1 MKNFYNRVSNR
12 NQRSSG
18 PSKSLIP
25 FRLNF
30 LFIIVALLFAALIG
44 QLAYLQIIYGSQLKA
59 EVNSTDTTIETTNVQ
74 RGMVYDSN
82 GKVLV
87 GNKSHQAISYT
98 KGVSV
103 LSTDMYKIA
112 NRLGKYLTVSTSSL
126 TPRQAIDYYLT
137 DPKRLKA
144 VENKLSGTS
153 GMSTTQKYNKAL
165 SYLEND
171 SSFKLTKTQKN
182 AAEIFAKMSG
192 AYSLS
197 TTYIKD
203 SGVSNKEIAE
213 IGEHLSEMPGVKVGT
228 SWSRDYPNGS
238 SIKAIIG
245 TVSSEKTG
253 LPSDRVNE
261 LLAQG
266 YSRNDSVGQ
275 SYLEQEYESV
285 LRGTKAEKQVEVSGS
300 TITKEAKKYGGQKGD
315 NLQLTINSTF
325 QKKLQSLVHSAE
337 SGAGG
342 YSTGTYAIV
351 MNPNTG
357 GIVGMA
363 GVDRNPSTGK
373 ITTNALGTINSDIV
387 MGSVVKGAMV
397 SGALMDGVITPSN
410 NTLTDKVI
418 NVGGV
423 KKASWFNKSGSASI
437 ALNASTALEVSSNS
451 YMMQLAMKEAKFNYV
466 SGSALTMS
474 TSIFDKERGYFNQ
487 FGLGVNTGID
497 LPGEST
503 GLKGSSTYSHIGN
516 ALDLSFGNYDAYTT
530 LQVAQYMS
538 TVANGGT
545 RIAPHV
551 VQSIRGTKSDGT
563 LGAVKSTV
571 TPKVLNR
578 IDMTAAQKKLVTEGL
593 YDVVHGT
600 NTYKT
605 GAELASISPGISA
618 KTGTAETYYKGHS
631 TVTLSL
637 ASYAPSNDPQVVVAL
652 AMPNLSTSDEDNNMK
667 LAKQIYAAYWKTV
680 QSTST
685 LTNPTKATTS
695 GSAVNTSAAN

>member
-1 MKNFYNRVSNR
+1 M
-12 NQRSSG
+12 
-18 PSKSLIP
+18 
-25 FRLNF
+25 
-30 LFIIVALLFAALIG
+30 
-44 QLAYLQIIYGSQLKA
+44 
-59 EVNSTDTTIETTNVQ
+59 T
-74 RGMVYDSN
+74 
-82 GKVLV
+82 
-87 GNKSHQAISYT
+87 
-98 KGVSV
+98 
-103 LSTDMYKIA
+103 
-112 NRLGKYLTVSTSSL
+112 
-126 TPRQAIDYYLT
+126 
-137 DPKRLKA
+137 
-144 VENKLSGTS
+144 
-153 GMSTTQKYNKAL
+153 
-165 SYLEND
+165 YLEND
-171 SSFKLTKTQKN
+171 DGFKLTATQKN

-192 AYSLS
+192 AYALS

-203 SGVSNKEIAE
+203 SDVSSTEIAE
-213 IGEHLSEMPGVKVGT
+213 IGEHLSEMPGIKVST
-228 SWSRDYPNGS
+228 SWSRSYPNGE
-238 SIKAIIG
+238 SIKSIIG

-253 LPSDRVNE
+253 LPSDQINE

-285 LRGTKAEKQVEVSGS
+285 LRGTKAQKQVEVAGNNK
-300 TITKEAKKYGGQKGD
+300 ITKEVEKYGGQKGD

-325 QKKLQSLVHSAE
+325 QTKLQKLVRSAE

-342 YSTGTYAIV
+342 YSTGTYAVV

-357 GIVGMA
+357 GIIGIA
-363 GVDRNPSTGK
+363 GVDRDPSTGK
-373 ITTNALGTINSDIV
+373 MTDNALGTINSDIV

-397 SGALMDGVITPSN
+397 SGALMDKVITPEN

-418 NVGGV
+418 NTGGV
-423 KKASWFNKSGSASI
+423 KKSSWFNHSGNANI
-437 ALNASTALEVSSNS
+437 AVNASTALEVSSNS

-466 SGSALTMS
+466 PGGALNMS
-474 TSIFDKERGYFNQ
+474 TDAFSIERGYFNQ
-487 FGLGVNTGID
+487 FGLGVKTGID
-497 LPGEST
+497 LPGESS
-503 GLKGSSTYSHIGN
+503 GLQGSSTKTDIGS

-530 LQVAQYMS
+530 MQVAQYMS

-551 VQSIRGTKSDGT
+551 VQAIRGTTSSGKLGT
-563 LGAVKSTV
+563 VKSTV
-571 TPKVLNR
+571 TPKILNT
-578 IDMTAAQKKLVTEGL
+578 IDMTEAEKKLVKEGL

-618 KTGTAETYYKGHS
+618 KTGTAETFYKGHS

-685 LTNPTKATTS
+685 LDNPTKATKS
-695 GSAVNTSAAN
+695 GAAQNTAG

>member
-1 MKNFYNRVSNR
+1 MKNFYNRVSNNR
-12 NQRSSG
+12 NQRSGG
-18 PSKSLIP
+18 PQKSSIP

-44 QLAYLQIIYGSQLKA
+44 QLAYLQVMFGAQFKA
-59 EVNSTDTTIETTNVQ
+59 QVNQTDTTIETTNVQ

-87 GNKSHQAISYT
+87 GNRAHQAIAYT
-98 KGVSV
+98 KGVNV
-103 LSTDMYKIA
+103 LSANMYQIA
-112 NRLGKYLTVSTSSL
+112 NKLGSYLTVSTTSL
-126 TPRQAIDYYLT
+126 TPRQSIDYYLADT
-137 DPKRLKA
+137 KRLQA
-144 VENKLSGTS
+144 VEKKIPNASQYSATER
-153 GMSTTQKYNKAL
+153 YNKAL
-165 SYLEND
+165 SYLEQD
-171 SSFKLTKTQKN
+171 ATFKLTATQKN

-192 AYSLS
+192 AYALS

-203 SGVSNKEIAE
+203 SGVSSTEIAQ
-213 IGEHLSEMPGVKVGT
+213 IGEHLSEMPGVKVST
-228 SWSRDYPNGS
+228 SWSRNYPNGN
-238 SIKAIIG
+238 SIKSIIG

-253 LPSDRVNE
+253 LPSDQINE

-266 YSRNDSVGQ
+266 YSRNDSVGS

-285 LRGTKAEKQVEVSGS
+285 LRGTKAEKQVEVAGNN
-300 TITKEAKKYGGQKGD
+300 TVTKEVQKYGGQKGD

-325 QKKLQSLVHSAE
+325 QAQLQKLVRSAE

-342 YSTGTYAIV
+342 VSTGTYAVV

-357 GIVGMA
+357 GVIGIA
-363 GVDRNPSTGK
+363 GVDRDPSTGK
-373 ITTNALGTINSDIV
+373 LTDNALGTINSDIV

-397 SGALMDGVITPSN
+397 SGALMKGVITPEN

-418 NVGGV
+418 NIGGV
-423 KKASWFNKSGSASI
+423 KKSSWFNHNGGANI
-437 ALNASTALEVSSNS
+437 AVDAPTALEVSSNS
-451 YMMQLAMKEAKFNYV
+451 YMMQLAMKEAGFDYNP
-466 SGSALTMS
+466 GGALTMS
-474 TSIFDKERGYFNQ
+474 TKAFSIERGYFNQ
-487 FGLGVNTGID
+487 FGLGVKTGID

-503 GLKGSSTYSHIGN
+503 GLQGGSTKTDIGS

-530 LQVAQYMS
+530 MQVAQYMS

-551 VQSIRGTKSDGT
+551 VQAIRGTTSDGK
-563 LGAVKSTV
+563 LGTVKSTV
-571 TPKVLNR
+571 TPKILNT
-578 IDMTAAQKKLVTEGL
+578 IDMTEAQKKLVKEGL
-593 YDVVHGT
+593 YDVVHGN

-618 KTGTAETYYKGHS
+618 KTGTAETFYKGSS

-652 AMPNLSTSDEDNNMK
+652 AMPNLSTSAEDNNMK

-685 LTNPTKATTS
+685 LDNPTKATKS
-695 GSAVNTSAAN
+695 GAAQNTAG

>member
-12 NQRSSG
+12 NQQSSG
-18 PSKSLIP
+18 GPVKSEIP

-44 QLAYLQIIYGSQLKA
+44 QLAYLQVIYGSQFKA

-87 GNKSHQAISYT
+87 GNKAHQAISYT
-98 KGVSV
+98 KGVNV
-103 LSTDMYKIA
+103 LSTSMYDIA
-112 NRLGKYLTVSTSSL
+112 NKLGRYLTVSTSAL
-126 TPRQAIDYYLT
+126 TPRQSIDYYLT
-137 DPKRLKA
+137 DVKRLQK
-144 VENKLSGTS
+144 VESKLSGAS
-153 GMSTTQKYNKAL
+153 GLSATQKYDKAL

-182 AAEIFAKMSG
+182 AAAIFAKMSG
-192 AYSLS
+192 AYALS

-203 SGVSNKEIAE
+203 SGVSSKEIAE
-213 IGEHLSEMPGVKVGT
+213 IGEHLSEMPGVQVGT
-228 SWSRDYPNGS
+228 SWSRNYPNGS
-238 SIKAIIG
+238 SIKSIIG

-285 LRGTKAEKQVEVSGS
+285 LRGTKAEKQVEVAGNN
-300 TITKEAKKYGGQKGD
+300 TVTKEVKKYGGSKGD
-315 NLQLTINSTF
+315 NLQLTINSNF
-325 QKKLQSLVHSAE
+325 QKQLQSLVHSAE

-342 YSTGTYAIV
+342 NSTGTYAIV
-351 MNPNTG
+351 MNPNNG
-357 GIVGMA
+357 AIIGMA

-373 ITTNALGTINSDIV
+373 ITTNALGAMNSDIV

-410 NTLTDKVI
+410 NTLVDKPI
-418 NVGGV
+418 TVGGV
-423 KKASWFNKSGSASI
+423 KKASWFNANGGANM
-437 ALNASTALEVSSNS
+437 AVNASSALEVSSNS
-451 YMMQLAMKEAKFNYV
+451 YMMQLAMKEANFNYV
-466 SGSALTMS
+466 SGGALTMG

-487 FGLGVNTGID
+487 FGLGVSTGID

-503 GLKGSSTYSHIGN
+503 GLRGSSSKAHIGN
-516 ALDLSFGNYDAYTT
+516 ALDLAFGNYDAYTV

-538 TVANGGT
+538 TIANGGT

-551 VQSIRGTKSDGT
+551 VGAIRGTKSDGT
-563 LGAVKSTV
+563 LGAVKSSV

-578 IDMTAAQKKLVTEGL
+578 IGMTAAEKKLVTEGL

-605 GAELASISPGISA
+605 GGELSSISPEISA
-618 KTGTAETYYKGHS
+618 KTGTAQTYYKGS
-631 TVTLSL
+631 ETVTLSL
-637 ASYAPSNDPQVVVAL
+637 ASYAPSTNPQVVVAL
-652 AMPNLSTSDEDNNMK
+652 AMPNLGVSAEDNNMK

-685 LTNPTKATTS
+685 IK
-695 GSAVNTSAAN
+695 